1 MIKTALSHEVLDQ
14 FSRNKVHINL
24 HTVYFLVIAKAK
36 VWRYLFGVITPVQK
50 VGIKSGGWISL
61 LVSTTNQSNS
71 TINWFQDARRLAR
84 PTSVTKSLVLFVDH
98 AIDLPTAGHVLS
110 DHAHN

>member
-1 MIKTALSHEVLDQ
+1 MVGATHAHRRARNFFFLIENVLRFPIAMIKTALSHEVLDQ

-50 VGIKSGGWISL
+50 VGGGY
-61 LVSTTNQSNS
+61 
-71 TINWFQDARRLAR
+71 
-84 PTSVTKSLVLFVDH
+84 H
-98 AIDLPTAGHVLS
+98 
-110 DHAHN
+110 